1 MINSLSIVPDS
12 LSRRGV
18 FMYQE
23 DLDMAKQSQRNIVE
37 EITQFN
43 QGRDEGLLKL
53 KYQAMRANPFSFFRG
68 SCHLFYQDWPECGPL
83 NDAPLAW
90 ICGDL
95 HLENFGSFK
104 GDNRLVYFD
113 LNDFDEAVLAPCTW
127 EIARFLTSVFLA
139 ADNLSY
145 SQSEAFILAKSAL
158 DSFTQALCNGH
169 VYSVETQTAQ
179 GLVKE
184 LLVSLQQ
191 RKRKD
196 FLDNRTELVNKQR
209 RLKLDPKRNFALGE
223 SKFEKL
229 KRLIDDLGSK
239 SKNSDFF
246 KVLDIA
252 GRIGGNSSLGLE
264 RYVILVEGKG
274 SPDKNYLL
282 DLKAQTGS
290 ALAKYLKVTQP
301 NWSSQAQRTST
312 IQKNMQ
318 STSPAILLTVE
329 DGEQSFLLKELQPKE
344 DKVNLKQLKQEI
356 NNFEQLLKTMANLAA
371 WSQLRAAGRAGSDIP
386 DRLIEFACQK
396 YWPGEILTYSQ
407 NYSLQVKQDYQD
419 FYDSDVLL
427 Q

>member
-1 MINSLSIVPDS
+1 V
-12 LSRRGV
+12 
-18 FMYQE
+18 
-23 DLDMAKQSQRNIVE
+23 AKQSKQNIVK
-37 EITQFN
+37 EIIQFN
-43 QGRDEGLLKL
+43 QGRDERLLDL

-68 SCHLFYQDWPECGPL
+68 TCHLFYQDWPEHGSL

-127 EIARFLTSVFLA
+127 EISRFLTSIFLA

-145 SQSEAFILAKSAL
+145 SESEAFTLAKSAL
-158 DSFTQALCNGH
+158 DNYIQALSNGH
-169 VYSVETQTAQ
+169 LDSVETQTAQ

-184 LLVSLQQ
+184 LLVNLQL

-196 FLDNRTELVNKQR
+196 FLDNRTEIVNQQR
-209 RLKLDPKRNFALGE
+209 RLKIDPKRNFALEE
-223 SKFEKL
+223 SRLEKVR
-229 KRLIDDLGSK
+229 RLIDDLGSK

-252 GRIGGNSSLGLE
+252 GRIAGNGSLGLE
-264 RYVILVEGKG
+264 RYMILVEGNG

-301 NWSSQAQRTST
+301 NWQTQAQRAST

-318 STSPAILLTVE
+318 GTSPAILLTVE

-356 NNFEQLLKTMANLAA
+356 NNFEQLLKTMTNLAA
-371 WSQLRAAGRAGSDIP
+371 SSQLRAAGKFGSDIP
-386 DRLIEFACQK
+386 DRLIEFASQK
-396 YWPGEILTYSQ
+396 DWPGEILSYSQ

-419 FYDSDVLL
+419 YCNSDVLL

>member
-1 MINSLSIVPDS
+1 V
-12 LSRRGV
+12 
-18 FMYQE
+18 
-23 DLDMAKQSQRNIVE
+23 AKQSKQNIVK
-37 EITQFN
+37 EIIQFN
-43 QGRDEGLLKL
+43 QGRDERLLDL

-68 SCHLFYQDWPECGPL
+68 TCHLFYQDWPEHCSL

-127 EIARFLTSVFLA
+127 EISRFLTSIFLA

-145 SQSEAFILAKSAL
+145 SESEAFTLAKSAL
-158 DSFTQALCNGH
+158 DNYIQALSNGH
-169 VYSVETQTAQ
+169 LDSVETQTAQ

-184 LLVSLQQ
+184 LLVSLQL

-196 FLDNRTELVNKQR
+196 FLDNRTEIVNQQR
-209 RLKLDPKRNFALGE
+209 RLKIDPKRNFALEE
-223 SKFEKL
+223 SRLEKVR
-229 KRLIDDLGSK
+229 RLIDDLGSK
-239 SKNSDFF
+239 SKNPDFF

-252 GRIGGNSSLGLE
+252 GRIAGNGSLGLE
-264 RYVILVEGKG
+264 RYMILVEGNG

-301 NWSSQAQRTST
+301 NWQTQAQRAST

-318 STSPAILLTVE
+318 GTSPAILLTVE

-356 NNFEQLLKTMANLAA
+356 NNFEQLLKTMTNLAA
-371 WSQLRAAGRAGSDIP
+371 SSQLRAAGKFGSDIP
-386 DRLIEFACQK
+386 DRLIEFASQK
-396 YWPGEILTYSQ
+396 DWPGEILSYSQ

-419 FYDSDVLL
+419 YCNSDVLL

>member
-1 MINSLSIVPDS
+1 
-12 LSRRGV
+12 
-18 FMYQE
+18 
-23 DLDMAKQSQRNIVE
+23 MAKQSKQNIVK
-37 EITQFN
+37 EIIQFN
-43 QGRDEGLLKL
+43 QGRDERLLEL

-68 SCHLFYQDWPECGPL
+68 TCHLFYQDWPEHCSL

-127 EIARFLTSVFLA
+127 EISRFLTSIFLA

-145 SQSEAFILAKSAL
+145 SESEAFTLAKSAL
-158 DSFTQALCNGH
+158 DNYIQALSNGH
-169 VYSVETQTAQ
+169 LDSVETQTAQ

-184 LLVSLQQ
+184 LLVNLQL

-196 FLDNRTELVNKQR
+196 FLDNRTEIVNQQR
-209 RLKLDPKRNFALGE
+209 RLKIDPKRNFALEE
-223 SKFEKL
+223 SRLEKVR
-229 KRLIDDLGSK
+229 RLIDDLGSK

-252 GRIGGNSSLGLE
+252 GRIAGNGSLGLE
-264 RYVILVEGKG
+264 RYMILVEGNG

-301 NWSSQAQRTST
+301 NWQTQAQRAST

-318 STSPAILLTVE
+318 GTSPAILLTVE

-356 NNFEQLLKTMANLAA
+356 NNFEQLLKTMTNLAA
-371 WSQLRAAGRAGSDIP
+371 WSQLRAAGRSRSDIP
-386 DRLIEFACQK
+386 DRLIEFASQK
-396 YWPGEILTYSQ
+396 DWPGEILSYSQ

-419 FYDSDVLL
+419 YCNSDILL